1 MSEPEIDALEGVA
14 IVGMAGRFPG
24 ASDLEEFWR
33 NLRAGLESISFFSDE
48 ELAALGV
55 PPELLAHPN
64 YVKARGVLAGESL
77 FDASFFDFSPRQAE
91 LMDPQHR
98 HFLECAWQAL
108 EAAGY
113 DSERFPGPI
122 GVFGGVTSSTYL
134 LHNLYTNLRLLES
147 VGGYQTA
154 LGTDR
159 DYLTTLVSYKLNL
172 RGPSF
177 DVQTAC
183 STSLVATALACQ
195 SLLAYQ
201 CDMALAG
208 GVSVKVPQRSGY
220 VYEQGGLDSS
230 DGHCRTF
237 SAAADGS
244 VYGSG
249 VGVVVLKRLED
260 ALADGDTIHAVI
272 RGAAINNDGSAK
284 VGFTAPS
291 VEGQAEVIATAHALA
306 GVDPESIGYVECH
319 GSGTSLG
326 DPIEVAALTKAF
338 RAHTAARG
346 FCPIGAVK
354 TNIGHLSAA
363 AGVAG
368 LIKTVLALEHREIPP
383 SLHFDRPNPR
393 IDFASS
399 PFYVHDRLAEW
410 PSDGTPRR
418 AGVSAFG
425 LGGTNV
431 HLILEDAPEV
441 AAGSPSRP
449 WQLLVLSA
457 KTPVALEAATD
468 NLAAHLAAR
477 PDLDLADV
485 AFTLEAGRR
494 AFHHR
499 RMLVCH
505 GSEDARTAL
514 AEREPRRLLSS
525 HGEPRSRSV
534 AFLLSGLGDH
544 YPGMARGLYEGE
556 PIFRQNLDRCAD
568 LLAPRLGCD
577 LREVIF
583 AEDEPVAAGGGGID
597 LRRMLRPVAGGALQ
611 TLERLQQTVFAQP
624 ALFAV
629 EYALAQLWMEWGV
642 RPDALIGYSLG
653 EYVAACLAGVLSLED
668 ALLLV
673 AERARM
679 IQQLPPGTM
688 LAVPLP
694 EDEARRLLGA
704 DLSLAAV
711 NGPHLSVV
719 SGPVEAV
726 IALRSRLEG
735 EGIPCRQ
742 LPTTHAFHSRMMDPL
757 AAPLA
762 ELAARVKFHPPEIPY
777 LSNVSGDWI
786 TDAEATDPRYW
797 VRHLCG
803 TVRFS
808 EGIAA
813 LWKNPARVLLE
824 VGPGQGLSTLAI
836 QHPSAGGSGDRVAL
850 PSLRSAY
857 ERQPDQAFLLGTLGK
872 LWLAGVR
879 VDWSG
884 YRAGERRRRVPLP
897 TYPFERRHYWV
908 EPGNLGAEMA
918 ALAGVEPRR
927 EGGLYVPVWKR
938 SAPRSVPHDAAAKGA
953 WLIFA
958 PEEGFGARLAEK
970 LVEARPGIC
979 RVVVGAVE
987 ANEYGALL
995 DQVPL
1000 RVVHLLDLAPG
1011 AGGEIARENLSAL
1024 GRSLATRG
1032 GTPAVT
1038 VVSAGLQAVVGD
1050 EPLDPRRAALLGV
1063 RRALGYGSIDLL
1075 PPAAGSRQEERLLA
1089 QLLVELQGDM
1099 AGEEV
1104 AFRGGQRWARSFEA
1118 LPQAVEAGSRLRR
1131 EGVYLIMDGFSEPGL
1146 ALAHWL
1152 ADRARP
1158 RLVLLDRKDVAPEVR
1173 EDALRSLVALDAEVW
1188 AAAADSAGF
1197 DDLRRVIAGAEERFG
1212 SLHGIFDAAS
1222 LGAARRLE
1230 DLERALVGVELDFC
1244 VVLSAL
1250 PAGEMMEVDKRVSL
1264 AAGAALADAF
1274 CSHASQVSL
1283 VPWTHLA
1290 VEVEA
1295 DGSWALSR
1303 EQAAGVLDRLFAL
1316 EPVPQV
1322 VVSPC
1327 HLAASLAAGRV
1338 ATRVEARPAGGAA
1351 HPRPDLRNPYVAPR
1365 NGVERALADIW
1376 QELVG
1381 IEPIGVF
1388 DSFFDVGGHS
1398 LLGTVL
1404 LSRLRDSFEVEL
1416 RLAELFA
1423 EPTVAGLASA
1433 VEAAR
1438 EVKAG
1443 VEVPPLVRV
1452 AREGEMPLSFAQ
1464 QRLWLLD
1471 QLAPGNPFY
1480 ILPGGVRLSGPLE
1493 VGALAAALR
1502 EVVRRHETLRT
1513 GFGNEEGRPAQWI
1526 EPAIDLALPRIDL
1539 SSLSEPGPEVARLA
1553 AEQARRPFDLARAP
1567 LLRVAFLVLGRE
1579 KHALLFAMHHIVSD
1593 GWSLGVLVGEVARLY
1608 SAFCQGEPSPLPELA
1623 VQYTDFAA
1631 WQRQWLK
1638 GAVLE
1643 RQLSYWRQ
1651 RLSGASVVEL
1661 PTDRPRPPMQSFR
1674 GATLRVSWPGE
1685 LSQSV
1690 SAFARERG
1698 VSLYMVLLAGFETLV
1713 SRWTG
1718 QEDVVVGSPIA
1729 NRTRSELE
1737 PLIGFFVNT
1746 LLLRTD
1752 LGGDPS
1758 FTLLLDRVREGALS
1772 AYAHQ
1777 DLPFEQLVE
1786 DLQPRRDLSR
1796 NPLFQLMLNLINT
1809 PVSHLESSGLV
1820 LAPLSAPGTTSL
1832 FDLQVYVTE
1841 GEPGVS
1847 TAWEFSTDLF
1857 DRSTVER
1864 LSRHFETL
1872 LGHATAHPAKRLSDL
1887 PLLSEAEG
1895 RQLLVDWNATAR
1907 PLPTGHVHERIAAG
1921 ASVRPESVAVVCGG
1935 EWLSSAELDRR
1946 SNRLAHWLRRLGVGP
1961 EGMVG
1966 VALERSLE
1974 MVVALLAVL
1983 KAGGSY
1989 LPLDPSYPA
1998 ERLCLML
2005 EDSGAPV
2012 LLTEKALVERFPSYG
2027 GEVVI
2032 LSRGAAVPGR
2042 QVAAAP
2048 RSGVGPKNLAYVIY
2062 TSGSTGRPKG
2072 VQIPHGALSNFL
2084 SSMEEQP
2091 GLSTGGVLVAVTSL
2105 SFDIA
2110 GLELYLPLLSGARL
2124 VLASREE
2131 AADGALLRDLLS
2143 RSEATAMQATP
2154 ATWRLLLE
2162 AGWSGGEWLSV
2173 LCGGEAL
2180 EPSLAERLRARS
2192 GSLWNLYGPTETTV
2206 WSTLAELTSA
2216 GPVAIGR
2223 PIGNTDV
2230 YLLDRRGVPVPER
2243 ASGELY
2249 LGGAGVARGYLGRP
2263 DLTAERFVP
2272 NPFGEAG
2279 SRLYRT
2285 GDLTRYRPDGVLDCL
2300 GRLDD
2305 QVKVRGYRIELG
2317 EIEAVLGTHPAVGT
2331 AVVLALE
2338 VSPGD
2343 RRLTAYIVGRPS
2355 EEEWAGE
2362 LRAWLRRSL
2371 PEYMV
2376 PTGWVELEALPLT
2389 PNGKVDRRALSAI
2402 APEARS
2408 REGAV
2413 APRTRVEE
2421 KLAGIWA
2428 EVLGLDGPIGVETSF
2443 FDLGGHSLLA
2453 TQVLARLPQA
2463 FGVELPLRRIFERP
2477 TVAGLAATIAAA
2489 QGDEAGVEIPPLVRV
2504 AREGEMPLSFA
2515 QQRLWLLDQLA
2526 PGNPFYILPGG
2537 VRLSG
2542 PLDLGALEAALHEVV
2557 RRHETLRTG
2566 FGNEEGRP
2574 VQWIEPAIELDLP
2587 RIDLS
2592 SLSEPGLEMARL
2604 AAKQARRPFDLAR
2617 APLLRVALLVLAR
2630 EEHALLF
2637 AMHHIVSDGWSLG
2650 VLVGEVARLY
2660 SAFRHGEPSPLPE
2673 LVVQYA
2679 DFAAWQRQWLQG
2691 GVLER
2696 QLSYW
2701 RQRLSGAP
2709 VVELPRD
2716 RPRPPMQSFRG
2727 ATLRLSWR
2735 RELSESVSALARERG
2750 VSLYMVLLAG
2760 FETLVSRWTGQEDV
2774 VVGSPIAN
2782 RTRSELEPLIGF
2794 FVNTL
2799 LLRMDLG
2806 GDPSFALLLDRVR
2819 EGALSAYAHQ
2829 DLPFEQ
2835 LVEELQP
2842 RRDLSRNP
2850 LFQLMLNLINTPVSH
2865 LESSGLVLT
2874 PLSVPGTTSLF
2885 DLQVYVTEG
2894 EQGLSTAWE
2903 FSTDLFDR
2911 STVERLSRHFE
2922 TLLGHAAAHPE
2933 SRLSDLALLSESESR
2948 QLLVDWNATARPLPL
2963 RHVHER
2969 IAAGA
2974 SARPESVAV
2983 VCGGEWLSSAEL
2995 DRRSNRL
3002 AHWLGRL
3009 GVGPETRV
3017 GVALERSLEMV
3028 VALLAVLKAGGA
3040 YLPLDPSYP
3049 LERLA
3054 LMLEDSGAPVLLT
3067 EKPLVERF
3075 PSYGGEMVILSRG
3088 AAVPGRQV
3096 AAAPRS
3102 GVGPENL
3109 AYVIYTSGSTG
3120 RPKGVQISHGALS
3133 NFLSSMEVQP
3143 GLSAEGALVAVT
3155 SLSFDIAGL
3164 ELYLPLLSGARLV
3177 VASREEATDGALL
3190 RELLSRSEA
3199 TAVQATP
3206 ATWRLLLE
3214 AGWSGGE
3221 SLSVLCGGE
3230 ALEPSLAERLRARSG
3245 SLWNLYGPTETTVWS
3260 TLAELASAGPVAIG
3274 RPIGNTEVYLL
3285 DRRGVPVPERA
3296 PGELYLGG
3304 AGVARGYLGRPD
3316 LTAERFV
3323 PNPFGKAGSRLYRT
3337 GDLARYRRDGVLD
3350 CLGRL
3355 DDQVKVR
3362 GYRIELGEI
3371 EAVLGAHPEV
3381 GAAVVLA
3388 PEVSSDDRRLTAYV
3402 VGRLSGE
3409 DRSGELRAWLRRS
3422 LPEYMVPTGW
3432 VELEALPLTPNG
3444 KLDRRALSAMAPE
3457 ARGREG
3463 VVAPRTWVEQKLA
3476 GIWVEVLGLDGP
3488 IGVEQSFF
3496 DLGGHS
3502 LLATRV
3508 LVRLP
3513 QAFGVELPLRRIFER
3528 PSVAGLAAAIEA
3540 AWGQVEKAPQ
3550 APSLLATAREG
3561 RFPLS
3566 FGQQRLW
3573 FLDQLEPGSP
3583 AYNIPVAV
3591 RLSGDLDEGALL
3603 RALDELVRR
3612 HAVLRTTFEMV
3623 DQEPVQ
3629 RVTVSLALEVPTVDL
3644 SGLPALEREAETGRL
3659 AGTEARRPFDLA
3671 RGPLLR
3677 ATLLRLGSAE
3687 QVGLFTLHH
3696 IVGDGWSMEVLVR
3709 EVAALYGAFLDG
3721 GPSPLPEMAVQ
3732 YADYAL
3738 WQREWLQGEV
3748 LDEQLSY
3755 WRRILDGLSVLH
3767 LPTDRP
3773 RPAVQ
3778 RFVGADEPFFIP
3790 VGESRDLLDLARGL
3804 GLTPY
3809 MALLAVF
3816 AGLLHRYSGDEDLVL
3831 GSTSAGRNR
3840 RELEPLIG
3848 FFVNTL
3854 AMRTDLSG
3862 RPSVGELLRRVRE
3875 TVLGAFDHQDLPF
3888 EKLVAELQPERDL
3901 SRSPLFQVVF
3911 QLQNASTEVFELP
3924 GLVLTPVEAS
3934 SQAAKF
3940 DLVLNLMPLESG
3952 LAGVWKYNTDLFD
3965 RTTLVRMAGH
3975 LRTLLAGGAA
3985 ARAGASFGELP
3996 LLTAEEEQQLL
4007 EWNDAPDKSSDV

>member
-24 ASDLEEFWR
+24 ARDLEEFWR

-55 PPELLAHPN
+55 RPELLAHPN

-77 FDASFFDFSPRQAE
+77 FDAGFFDFSPRQAE

-108 EAAGY
+108 ETAGY

-208 GVSVKVPQRSGY
+208 GVSVKVPQVSGY

-237 SAAADGS
+237 SSAADGS

-338 RAHTAARG
+338 RAHTGARG

-383 SLHFDRPNPR
+383 SLHFDRPNPQ

-399 PFYVHDRLAEW
+399 PFYVNDRLAEW
-410 PSDGTPRR
+410 PSTGTPRR

-431 HLILEDAPEV
+431 HLILEEAPEA
-441 AAGSPSRP
+441 AAGSPSRA

-457 KTPVALEAATD
+457 KTPAALEAATD
-468 NLAAHLAAR
+468 NLAAHLAAH

-499 RMLVCH
+499 RMLVCR
-505 GSEDARTAL
+505 GPEDARTAL
-514 AEREPRRLLSS
+514 AERDPRRLLSS
-525 HGEPRSRSV
+525 FGEPRSRSV

-544 YPGMARGLYEGE
+544 YPGMARGLYESE
-556 PIFRQNLDRCAD
+556 PVFRQHLDRCAE

-583 AEDEPVAAGGGGID
+583 AEDEPVAAGGSGID
-597 LRRMLRPVAGGALQ
+597 LRRMLRSGIGGALQ

-629 EYALAQLWMEWGV
+629 EYALARLWMEWGV

-688 LAVPLP
+688 LAVPLS
-694 EDEARRLLGA
+694 EEEARGLLGA

-719 SGPVEAV
+719 SGPVEA
-726 IALRSRLEG
+726 IAALRSRLEG
-735 EGIPCRQ
+735 EGLPCRQ
-742 LPTTHAFHSRMMDPL
+742 LSTTHAFHSRMMDPL

-762 ELAARVKFHPPEIPY
+762 ELAARVRFHPPQIAY
-777 LSNVSGDWI
+777 LSNVTGDWI

-824 VGPGQGLSTLAI
+824 VGPGQSLSTLAI
-836 QHPSAGGSGDRVAL
+836 QHPSAGESGDRVAL
-850 PSLRSAY
+850 PSLRSSY

-884 YRAGERRRRVPLP
+884 YRTGERRRRVPLP

-918 ALAGVEPRR
+918 ALAGVEPRQ
-927 EGGLYVPVWKR
+927 EGGLYAPVWKR
-938 SAPRSVPHDAAAKGA
+938 AAPRSVQHDAAAEGA
-953 WLIFA
+953 WLVFA
-958 PEEGFGARLAEK
+958 SREGLGARLAEK
-970 LVEARPGIC
+970 LVEVRPGLC
-979 RVVVGAVE
+979 RVVVGAFK
-987 ANEYGALL
+987 AAEYGALFDGL
-995 DQVPL
+995 AQVPA
-1000 RVVHLLDLAPG
+1000 RIVHLWDLSLG
-1011 AGGEIARENLSAL
+1011 AGGEIAWRGLSAL
-1024 GRSLATRG
+1024 GLSLTARG
-1032 GTPAVT
+1032 IAPAVT

-1063 RRALGYGSIDLL
+1063 CRALGYGNIDLL

-1089 QLLVELQGDM
+1089 QLLVELQGEV

-1104 AFRGGQRWARSFEA
+1104 AFRGGQRWVRSFEA
-1118 LPQAVEAGSRLRR
+1118 LPQAVEAGSRLRP
-1131 EGVYLIMDGFSEPGL
+1131 EGVYLITDGFSEPGL

-1158 RLVLLDRKDVAPEVR
+1158 RLVLLDRTDVEPEVR
-1173 EDALRSLVALDAEVW
+1173 EDALCSLAALGVEVW
-1188 AAAADSAGF
+1188 AAAADSAEV
-1197 DDLRRVIAGAEERFG
+1197 DELRRVIAGTEERFG
-1212 SLHGIFDAAS
+1212 SLHGIFDAAGF
-1222 LGAARRLE
+1222 GAARPLE
-1230 DLERALVGVELDFC
+1230 GLGRAIEGVDLDFC

-1250 PAGEMMEVDKRVSL
+1250 PASGAMEVERRVSL
-1264 AAGAALADAF
+1264 AVGAALADAIS
-1274 CSHASQVSL
+1274 CHASQVSL
-1283 VPWTHLA
+1283 VPWTLLT

-1322 VVSPC
+1322 VVSPH

-1338 ATRVEARPAGGAA
+1338 AARVKARPAGGAA

-1365 NGVERALADIW
+1365 NDVERALADIW

-1438 EVKAG
+1438 EAKAG

-1480 ILPGGVRLSGPLE
+1480 ILPGGVRLSGPLS
-1493 VGALAAALR
+1493 VSALEAALR

-1526 EPAIDLALPRIDL
+1526 EPAIELALPRIDL

-1567 LLRVAFLVLGRE
+1567 LLRVRLLVLGRE
-1579 KHALLFAMHHIVSD
+1579 EHALLFAMHHIVSD

-1608 SAFCQGEPSPLPELA
+1608 SAFLQGEPSPLPELA
-1623 VQYTDFAA
+1623 IQYADFSA
-1631 WQRQWLK
+1631 WQRQWLQ

-1643 RQLSYWRQ
+1643 QQLSYWRE
-1651 RLSGASVVEL
+1651 RLSGAPVVEL

-1685 LSQSV
+1685 LSDSV

-1737 PLIGFFVNT
+1737 TLIGFFVNT

-1752 LGGDPS
+1752 LS
-1758 FTLLLDRVREGALS
+1758 
-1772 AYAHQ
+1772 
-1777 DLPFEQLVE
+1777 
-1786 DLQPRRDLSR
+1786 
-1796 NPLFQLMLNLINT
+1796 
-1809 PVSHLESSGLV
+1809 
-1820 LAPLSAPGTTSL
+1820 
-1832 FDLQVYVTE
+1832 
-1841 GEPGVS
+1841 
-1847 TAWEFSTDLF
+1847 
-1857 DRSTVER
+1857 
-1864 LSRHFETL
+1864 
-1872 LGHATAHPAKRLSDL
+1872 
-1887 PLLSEAEG
+1887 
-1895 RQLLVDWNATAR
+1895 
-1907 PLPTGHVHERIAAG
+1907 
-1921 ASVRPESVAVVCGG
+1921 
-1935 EWLSSAELDRR
+1935 
-1946 SNRLAHWLRRLGVGP
+1946 
-1961 EGMVG
+1961 
-1966 VALERSLE
+1966 
-1974 MVVALLAVL
+1974 
-1983 KAGGSY
+1983 
-1989 LPLDPSYPA
+1989 
-1998 ERLCLML
+1998 
-2005 EDSGAPV
+2005 
-2012 LLTEKALVERFPSYG
+2012 
-2027 GEVVI
+2027 
-2032 LSRGAAVPGR
+2032 
-2042 QVAAAP
+2042 
-2048 RSGVGPKNLAYVIY
+2048 
-2062 TSGSTGRPKG
+2062 
-2072 VQIPHGALSNFL
+2072 
-2084 SSMEEQP
+2084 
-2091 GLSTGGVLVAVTSL
+2091 
-2105 SFDIA
+2105 
-2110 GLELYLPLLSGARL
+2110 
-2124 VLASREE
+2124 
-2131 AADGALLRDLLS
+2131 
-2143 RSEATAMQATP
+2143 
-2154 ATWRLLLE
+2154 
-2162 AGWSGGEWLSV
+2162 
-2173 LCGGEAL
+2173 
-2180 EPSLAERLRARS
+2180 
-2192 GSLWNLYGPTETTV
+2192 
-2206 WSTLAELTSA
+2206 
-2216 GPVAIGR
+2216 
-2223 PIGNTDV
+2223 
-2230 YLLDRRGVPVPER
+2230 
-2243 ASGELY
+2243 
-2249 LGGAGVARGYLGRP
+2249 
-2263 DLTAERFVP
+2263 
-2272 NPFGEAG
+2272 
-2279 SRLYRT
+2279 
-2285 GDLTRYRPDGVLDCL
+2285 
-2300 GRLDD
+2300 
-2305 QVKVRGYRIELG
+2305 
-2317 EIEAVLGTHPAVGT
+2317 
-2331 AVVLALE
+2331 
-2338 VSPGD
+2338 
-2343 RRLTAYIVGRPS
+2343 
-2355 EEEWAGE
+2355 
-2362 LRAWLRRSL
+2362 
-2371 PEYMV
+2371 
-2376 PTGWVELEALPLT
+2376 
-2389 PNGKVDRRALSAI
+2389 
-2402 APEARS
+2402 
-2408 REGAV
+2408 
-2413 APRTRVEE
+2413 
-2421 KLAGIWA
+2421 
-2428 EVLGLDGPIGVETSF
+2428 
-2443 FDLGGHSLLA
+2443 
-2453 TQVLARLPQA
+2453 
-2463 FGVELPLRRIFERP
+2463 
-2477 TVAGLAATIAAA
+2477 
-2489 QGDEAGVEIPPLVRV
+2489 
-2504 AREGEMPLSFA
+2504 
-2515 QQRLWLLDQLA
+2515 
-2526 PGNPFYILPGG
+2526 
-2537 VRLSG
+2537 
-2542 PLDLGALEAALHEVV
+2542 
-2557 RRHETLRTG
+2557 
-2566 FGNEEGRP
+2566 
-2574 VQWIEPAIELDLP
+2574 
-2587 RIDLS
+2587 
-2592 SLSEPGLEMARL
+2592 
-2604 AAKQARRPFDLAR
+2604 
-2617 APLLRVALLVLAR
+2617 
-2630 EEHALLF
+2630 
-2637 AMHHIVSDGWSLG
+2637 
-2650 VLVGEVARLY
+2650 
-2660 SAFRHGEPSPLPE
+2660 
-2673 LVVQYA
+2673 
-2679 DFAAWQRQWLQG
+2679 
-2691 GVLER
+2691 
-2696 QLSYW
+2696 
-2701 RQRLSGAP
+2701 
-2709 VVELPRD
+2709 
-2716 RPRPPMQSFRG
+2716 
-2727 ATLRLSWR
+2727 
-2735 RELSESVSALARERG
+2735 
-2750 VSLYMVLLAG
+2750 
-2760 FETLVSRWTGQEDV
+2760 
-2774 VVGSPIAN
+2774 
-2782 RTRSELEPLIGF
+2782 
-2794 FVNTL
+2794 
-2799 LLRMDLG
+2799 

-2850 LFQLMLNLINTPVSH
+2850 LFQLMLNLINTPVSR
-2865 LESSGLVLT
+2865 LESSGLVLE
-2874 PLSVPGTTSLF
+2874 PLSAPGTTSLF
-2885 DLQVYVTEG
+2885 DLQIYVTEG
-2894 EQGLSTAWE
+2894 EQGVSTAWE
-2903 FSTDLFDR
+2903 FSADLFDR
-2911 STVERLSRHFE
+2911 STVERLSRQFE
-2922 TLLGHAAAHPE
+2922 TLLGHAAAHPA
-2933 SRLSDLALLSESESR
+2933 SRLSDLPLLSEAESR
-2948 QLLVDWNATARPLPL
+2948 QLLVDWNATARPLPTG
-2963 RHVHER
+2963 HVHER

-2983 VCGGEWLSSAEL
+2983 VFGGEWLSSAEL

-3002 AHWLGRL
+3002 ARWLRRL
-3009 GVGPETRV
+3009 GVGPEVLV
-3017 GVALERSLEMV
+3017 GVAIERSLEMV
-3028 VALLAVLKAGGA
+3028 VGLLAVLKAGGA

-3049 LERLA
+3049 AERLG

-3067 EKPLVERF
+3067 EKALVERF
-3075 PSYGGEMVILSRG
+3075 PSYGGEVVILSRG

-3120 RPKGVQISHGALS
+3120 RPKGVQIPHGALS
-3133 NFLSSMEVQP
+3133 NFLSSMEEQP
-3143 GLSAEGALVAVT
+3143 GLSGEGALVAVT

-3164 ELYLPLLSGARLV
+3164 ELYLPLLSGARLLV
-3177 VASREEATDGALL
+3177 VASREEAGDGALL

-3199 TAVQATP
+3199 TAMQATP

-3214 AGWSGGE
+3214 AGWSGGKN
-3221 SLSVLCGGE
+3221 LSVLCGGE

-3260 TLAELASAGPVAIG
+3260 TLAELTSAGPVSIG

-3323 PNPFGKAGSRLYRT
+3323 PNPFGEAGSRLYRT
-3337 GDLARYRRDGVLD
+3337 GDLARYRLVGVLD

-3371 EAVLGAHPEV
+3371 EAVLGRHPAV
-3381 GAAVVLA
+3381 AAAVVLA
-3388 PEVSSDDRRLTAYV
+3388 PEVSPGDRRLTAYV
-3402 VGRLSGE
+3402 VGRPSEEEWSG
-3409 DRSGELRAWLRRS
+3409 DLRAWLRRS

-3432 VELEALPLTPNG
+3432 VELESLPLTPNG
-3444 KLDRRALSAMAPE
+3444 KVDRRVLSAMAPE
-3457 ARGREG
+3457 ARSREG
-3463 VVAPRTWVEQKLA
+3463 AVAPRTRVEEKLA
-3476 GIWVEVLGLDGP
+3476 GIWAEVLGLDGP

-3508 LVRLP
+3508 LALLP

-3528 PSVAGLAAAIEA
+3528 PTVAGLAGAIEAAQGVEAGIEIPPLVRVAREGEMPLSFAQQRLWLLDQLAPGNPFYILPGGVRLSGPLSVSALEAALREVVRRHETLRTGFGNEEGRPAQWIEPAIELALPRIDLSSLSEPGPEVARLAAEQARRPFDLARAPLLRVRLLVLGREEHALLFAMHHIVSDGWSLGVLVGEVARLYSAFLQGEPSPLPELAIQYADFSAWQRQWLQGAVLEQQLSYWRERLSGAPVVELPTDRPRPPMQSFRGATLRVSWPGELSDSVSAFARERGVSLYMVLLAGFETLVSRWTGQEDVVVGSPIANRTRSELETLIGFFVNTLLLRTDLSGDPSFALLLDRVREGALSAYAHQDLPFEQLVEELQPRRDLSRNPLFQLMLNLINTPVSRLESSGLVLEPLSAPGTTSLFDLQIYVTEGEQGVSTAWEFSADLFDRSTVERLSRQFETLLGHAAAHPASRLSDLPLLSEAESRQLLVDWNATARPLPTGHVHERIAAGASARPESVAVVFGGEWLSSAELDRRSNRLARWLRRLGVGPEVLVGVAIERSLEMVVGLLAVLKAGGAYLPLDPSYPAERLGLMLEDSGAPVLLTEKALVERFPSYGGEVVILSRGAAVPGRQVVAAPRSGVGPENLAYVIYTSGSTGRPKGVQIPHGALSNFLSSMEEQPGLSGEGALVAVTSLSFDIAGLELYLPLLSGARLLVVASREEAGDGALLRELLSRSEATAMQATPATWRLLLETGWSGGKNLSVLCGGETLEPSLAERLRARSGSLWNLYGPTETTVWSTLAELTSAGPVSIGRPIGNTEVYLLDRRGVPVPERAPGELYLGGAGVARGYLGRPDLTAERFVPNPFGEAGSRLYRTGDLARYRPVGVLDCLGRLDDQVKVRGYRIELGEIEAVLGTHPAIAAAVVLAPEVSPGDRRLTAYVVGRPSEEEWSGDLRAWLRRSLPEYMVPTGWVELESLPLTSNGKVDRRVLSAMAPEARSREGAVAPRTGVEEKLAGIWAEVLGLDGPIGVEQSFFDLGGHSLLATRVLALLPQAFGVELPLRRIFEHPTVAGLAAAIEA
-3540 AWGQVEKAPQ
+3540 AWGEAGKAPP
-3550 APSLLATAREG
+3550 APPLLATAREG

-3583 AYNIPVAV
+3583 TYNIPVAV
-3591 RLSGDLDEGALL
+3591 RLNGDLDEGALL
-3603 RALDELVRR
+3603 RALDELIRR
-3612 HAVLRTTFEMV
+3612 HAVLRTTFEVV
-3623 DQEPVQ
+3623 DRQPVQ
-3629 RVTVSLALEVPTVDL
+3629 RVTVSETLDVPTVDL
-3644 SGLPALEREAETGRL
+3644 SALPALVREAETGRL

-3687 QVGLFTLHH
+3687 HVGLFTLHH
-3696 IVGDGWSMEVLVR
+3696 IVGDGWSMGVLVR
-3709 EVAALYGAFLDG
+3709 EVAALYGAFLG
-3721 GPSPLPEMAVQ
+3721 GAPSPLPELAVQ

-3748 LDEQLSY
+3748 LEEQLAY
-3755 WRRILDGLSVLH
+3755 WRRLLDGLSVLH
-3767 LPTDRP
+3767 SAHGPPSPRRSAFRGRRRALLHPCGGEPGSARP
-3773 RPAVQ
+3773 CSWA
-3778 RFVGADEPFFIP
+3778 GADALHGI
-3790 VGESRDLLDLARGL
+3790 ARGL
-3804 GLTPY
+3804 RW
-3809 MALLAVF
+3809 AA
-3816 AGLLHRYSGDEDLVL
+3816 A
-3831 GSTSAGRNR
+3831 
-3840 RELEPLIG
+3840 PL
-3848 FFVNTL
+3848 
-3854 AMRTDLSG
+3854 
-3862 RPSVGELLRRVRE
+3862 
-3875 TVLGAFDHQDLPF
+3875 Q
-3888 EKLVAELQPERDL
+3888 QPGG
-3901 SRSPLFQVVF
+3901 PG
-3911 QLQNASTEVFELP
+3911 P
-3924 GLVLTPVEAS
+3924 GLDQRWAQPA
-3934 SQAAKF
+3934 
-3940 DLVLNLMPLESG
+3940 
-3952 LAGVWKYNTDLFD
+3952 
-3965 RTTLVRMAGH
+3965 
-3975 LRTLLAGGAA
+3975 
-3985 ARAGASFGELP
+3985 
-3996 LLTAEEEQQLL
+3996 
-4007 EWNDAPDKSSDV
+4007 